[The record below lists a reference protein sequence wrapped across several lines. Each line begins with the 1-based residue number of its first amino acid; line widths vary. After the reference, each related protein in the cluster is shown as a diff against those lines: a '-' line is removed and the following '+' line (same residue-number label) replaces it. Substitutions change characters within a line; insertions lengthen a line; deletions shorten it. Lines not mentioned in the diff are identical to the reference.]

1 MKNLLRFEE
10 AFMFLLSIYL
20 TSLLPYKWWLF
31 WAWLLVPDL
40 SFVAYAVNA
49 KTGAFFYNLF
59 HHKGIA
65 IAIYILGLY
74 LASEPLQFVGLLLF
88 GHSSMDRMFGYGLK
102 YADNFHN
109 THLGWIGNH
118 QNG

>member
-1 MKNLLRFEE
+1 MKTLLRLEE
-10 AFMFLLSIYL
+10 AFMFLASIYL
-20 TSLLPYKWWLF
+20 NTLLPYEWWLYWVLF
-31 WAWLLVPDL
+31 LTPDL
-40 SFVAYAVNA
+40 SFIAYAVNT

-74 LASEPLQFVGLLLF
+74 TVSEPLQFVGLLLF

-102 YADNFHN
+102 YADSFLN
-109 THLGWIGNH
+109 THLGWIGKH
-118 QNG
+118 QHG